1 METND
6 MKTNKPQQKFN
17 ARFEIQGEILAY
29 KRKAENKIKKAIEL
43 EVKIKAL
50 LDQAN
55 APETPGHMFEYLRDQ
70 AQGLREKADRAR
82 RAHLLIEEEKIPQL
96 TRTLAAF
103 DTRNLAFDTDKS
115 VVLQK

>member
-1 METND
+1 MGL
-6 MKTNKPQQKFN
+6 KQKHFS
-17 ARFEIQGEILAY
+17 ARFEIEGEILAY
-29 KRKAENKIKKAIEL
+29 RSKAENKIKKAIDL
-43 EVKIKAL
+43 EVKIKEL
-50 LDQAN
+50 LDEASR
-55 APETPGHMFEYLRDQ
+55 PETPGHMFEFLRDK
-70 AQGLREKADRAR
+70 AQGLRKTADRAL

>member
-1 METND
+1 
-6 MKTNKPQQKFN
+6 
-17 ARFEIQGEILAY
+17 
-29 KRKAENKIKKAIEL
+29 
-43 EVKIKAL
+43 
-50 LDQAN
+50 
-55 APETPGHMFEYLRDQ
+55 MFAYLRDQ

-82 RAHLLIEEEKIPQL
+82 RAHLLIEQEKIPQL

>member
-1 METND
+1 MGL
-6 MKTNKPQQKFN
+6 KPQRKFV

-29 KRKAENKIKKAIEL
+29 RRKAENKIKKAIDL

-50 LDQAN
+50 LDEAN
-55 APETPGHMFEYLRDQ
+55 LPETPGHMFEFLRDK
-70 AQGLREKADRAR
+70 AQGLRETADRAR

>member
-1 METND
+1 
-6 MKTNKPQQKFN
+6 MKQQKFN
-17 ARFEIQGEILAY
+17 ARFEIQGEILACR
-29 KRKAENKIKKAIEL
+29 RKAENKIKKAIAL
-43 EVKIKAL
+43 EVKIQAL
-50 LDQAN
+50 LDEAN
-55 APETPGHMFEYLRDQ
+55 SPQTAPHMFEFLRDR

>member
-1 METND
+1 MGL
-6 MKTNKPQQKFN
+6 KPQQKFS

-29 KRKAENKIKKAIEL
+29 RRKAENKIKKAIDL

-55 APETPGHMFEYLRDQ
+55 APETPGHMFEHLRNK
-70 AQGLREKADRAR
+70 AHGLREKANRAL
-82 RAHLLIEEEKIPQL
+82 RAHLLIEEKKIPQL

-103 DTRNLAFDTDKS
+103 DTKTFSFMPDNA
-115 VVLQK
+115 VVTQK

>member
-1 METND
+1 MGL
-6 MKTNKPQQKFN
+6 KPQQKFS
-17 ARFEIQGEILAY
+17 ARFEILGEILAY
-29 KRKAENKIKKAIEL
+29 RRKAENKIKKAIDL

-55 APETPGHMFEYLRDQ
+55 ASETPGHMFEFLRDK

>member
-1 METND
+1 MGL
-6 MKTNKPQQKFN
+6 KPQQKFS

-29 KRKAENKIKKAIEL
+29 RRKAENKIKKAIDL
-43 EVKIKAL
+43 EVKIKAF
-50 LDQAN
+50 LDEAN
-55 APETPGHMFEYLRDQ
+55 LPETPGHMFEFLRDK
-70 AQGLREKADRAR
+70 AQGLRAR

>member
-1 METND
+1 MGL
-6 MKTNKPQQKFN
+6 KPQQKFS

-29 KRKAENKIKKAIEL
+29 RRKAENKIKKAIDL

-50 LDQAN
+50 LDEAN
-55 APETPGHMFEYLRDQ
+55 LPETPGHMFEYLRNK
-70 AQGLREKADRAR
+70 AQGLREKANRAL

-103 DTRNLAFDTDKS
+103 DTQTFSFMPDNS
-115 VVLQK
+115 VVTQK